1 MSTKA
6 APTGRSRLRGC
17 LWRIVVWGF
26 ILGLIGAVCAGAGLY
41 VVLDHYGQD
50 LPDIRNVHDYRP
62 RQTTR
67 MVAADGELI
76 AELIGDDAI
85 RRTVIPSEDIPE
97 VMRQAI
103 VAAEDQHFYEHA
115 GLDWIGLTR
124 AVVTNLRRRQ
134 LTQGASTIT
143 QQLVKNLVLSPE
155 RSLRRKIQ
163 EALLAFE
170 MERHLT
176 KDEILT
182 IYLNHIFFGSQYYGI
197 EEASQYYFGHSAR
210 ELNLTEAA
218 LLAGLPQSPN
228 AYNPH
233 RHPDRALARRGY
245 VLRRMYEGGDI
256 TESVYREALEAPLG
270 LRDPSD
276 TPPWL
281 NAFPDYTD
289 GVIRYLLDN
298 DIVDESELLGGGL
311 RVETALNIPLQLAA
325 TAAVEGGL
333 RAFDERHGYLRP
345 ASTVE
350 PSDIDA
356 YRRDHASDARDGLST
371 DNEYRAVITSSDDDR
386 TIVAIGDVECALSR
400 EPISRHLPEDRTWD
414 EVFPVG
420 AVFTVV
426 PSRTWSNEQLAARTA
441 DDDPPMVHLVTP
453 AQAALVAIDPDSREI
468 LAVVGGY
475 ETRRGSF
482 NRALQASRQVGS
494 TFKAFVYAAAIEAR
508 VITPATVY
516 QDQPFTVRIPGQPD
530 WRPANYDGEYLGA
543 MSAREALA
551 RSRNVIA
558 VRVLE
563 QLGLPAMHDFARR
576 IGAQAALT
584 DNLTLALGSAEM
596 TPLELTNMFATFASG
611 GMMDEPR
618 MVRRVLN
625 AQGEVLWESSA
636 SPERALSAEVNYLAS
651 SMLESVVTS
660 GTGAAAR
667 RLGHP
672 LAGKTGT
679 TNGARDAWFAGFS
692 RHLAVAVWVGRD
704 NNEPLGRRE
713 SGGRAALPIWVDFM
727 EAALDGVEPEPL
739 YERPEIGLVEVL
751 IDPATGL
758 RARPEREGA
767 VLEVFLTGTEPQSY
781 APDAGERTTENVLF
795 RGGDEASG
803 GSGTLDEF

>member
-1 MSTKA
+1 MSSPN
-6 APTGRSRLRGC
+6 APAKRSRLRGC
-17 LWRIVVWGF
+17 LWRLTVWTA
-26 ILGLIGAVCAGAGLY
+26 ILGLIAALAGGTTLFF
-41 VVLDHYGQD
+41 VLDHFGQD

-62 RQTTR
+62 RQTSR
-67 MVAADGELI
+67 MYAADGQLV

-85 RRTVIPSEDIPE
+85 RRTVIPSADIPE

-124 AVVTNLRRRQ
+124 AVLTNLRRREMS
-134 LTQGASTIT
+134 QGASTIT

-163 EALLAFE
+163 EAMLAFE
-170 MERHLT
+170 MERHLS

-197 EEASQYYFGHSAR
+197 EEASQYYFGHPAR

-218 LLAGLPQSPN
+218 MLAGLPQSPN

-233 RHPDRALARRGY
+233 RHPERATERRGY

-281 NAFPDYTD
+281 NQFPDYTD
-289 GVIRYLLDN
+289 GVIRFLLDN
-298 DIVDESELLGGGL
+298 EIVDESELMGGGV
-311 RVETALNIPLQLAA
+311 RVETALNIELQLAA
-325 TAAVEGGL
+325 TNAVESGL

-345 ASTVE
+345 ASTIE
-350 PSDIDA
+350 PEAIDE
-356 YRRDHASDARDGLST
+356 YRADHAADARDGL
-371 DNEYRAVITSSDDDR
+371 DANNEYRAVIISSDEES
-386 TIVAIGDVECALSR
+386 TVVAIGHIECVLRR
-400 EPISRHLPEDRTWD
+400 EPVSRHLSEGQTWTD
-414 EVFPVG
+414 VFPVG

-426 PSRTWSNEQLAARTA
+426 PTRTMSLEQLTA
-441 DDDPPMVHLVTP
+441 LGADERPEVHLVAP
-453 AQAALVAIDPDSREI
+453 AQAALVAIEPDTREV

-475 ETRRGSF
+475 EVQRGGF
-482 NRALQASRQVGS
+482 NRGLQASRQVGS

-516 QDQPFTVRIPGQPD
+516 QDQPFTVRMPGQPD

-563 QLGLPAMHDFARR
+563 QLGLSAMHDFAGR
-576 IGAQAALT
+576 IGSESELT

-596 TPLELTNMFATFASG
+596 TPLELANMFATFAAG
-611 GMMDEPR
+611 GMVDEPR
-618 MVRRVLN
+618 LVRRVLN
-625 AQGEVLWESSA
+625 GQGEILWESAA
-636 SPERALSAEVNYLAS
+636 SPERVVAPDVNYLAT

-727 EAALDGVEPEPL
+727 ESALEGVEPEPL
-739 YERPEIGLVEVL
+739 SERPEIGLVDVL
-751 IDPATGL
+751 VDAATGL
-758 RARPEREGA
+758 RARADQESAGS
-767 VLEVFLTGTEPQSY
+767 EVFLLGTEPQSF
-781 APDAGERTTENVLF
+781 APPVGEQTTENALF
-795 RGGDEASG
+795 RGEQEAAG